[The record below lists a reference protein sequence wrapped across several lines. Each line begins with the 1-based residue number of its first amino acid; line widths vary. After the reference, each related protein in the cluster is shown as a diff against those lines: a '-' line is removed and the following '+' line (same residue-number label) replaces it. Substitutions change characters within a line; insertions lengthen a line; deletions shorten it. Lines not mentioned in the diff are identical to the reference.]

1 VQLCAFATAKPS
13 KGNPTG
19 LLKNEGIRYP
29 SMRVVYKN
37 ESGESEWAVM
47 TRAKALEFAKKEGLD
62 LVLVNGKADPPVCK
76 LEKFGLMLT
85 EARKKSREVK
95 AKQKARQMKEMFVT
109 SGIEARDF
117 ATKMVKVKEFLLAGH
132 SVKVS
137 IVAKKFTKANRFK
150 DGVRRDRMAGFDE
163 TTLMLLESIEDLP
176 IVVQEQV
183 IKKRPEQVQMEEAF
197 AAREGGAGVGGAG
210 VGGAGG
216 GEGEEGD
223 SDSDSEDEV
232 VVGKPMYRPV
242 TRREFLLTPKAN
254 TVQSVQVQTQS
265 PPS

>member
-1 VQLCAFATAKPS
+1 MPRPLVQFCAFATAVKPS
-13 KGNPTG
+13 KANPSG

-37 ESGESEWAVM
+37 STTGESEWSVM
-47 TRAKALEFAKKEGLD
+47 TRVKALEFAKDQGLD
-62 LVLVNGKADPPVCK
+62 LVLVNAKADPPVCK

-85 EARKKSREVK
+85 EARKKHKEVK

-117 ATKMVKVKEFLLAGH
+117 ATKMVKVKEFLVLGH

-176 IVVQEQV
+176 IIVQEQQ
-183 IKKRPEQVQMEEAF
+183 IKKRPALQAQEEAF
-197 AAREGGAGVGGAG
+197 AAQE
-210 VGGAGG
+210 G
-216 GEGEEGD
+216 GEGEGEDDD
-223 SDSDSEDEV
+223 SDDEEV

-254 TVQSVQVQTQS
+254 TTIVPV
-265 PPS
+265 